1 MEEVDLVAV
10 EAVVVVADLG
20 KEWYDV
26 GMSRPKSLAGYTLV
40 ELLVVLVIFGII
52 LLLSSGM
59 SQRARDTFI
68 AQQQIKS
75 YVQSTRIV
83 RRKSMLITRNSS
95 DKEWVHG
102 IGVRFDKSGEQWRMT
117 QFKALREVAGNQFF
131 YISYPKTN
139 PCLEVEWRM
148 QETNTQACAQD
159 NLEMKLRRIEGTVSQ
174 YLPASMVIEATI
186 KPSANSAAVN
196 CTRAITL
203 IYESINGEMHAYC
216 DTGTSE
222 TAVSGDLDVNI
233 RIKYVQNGGYYRYR
247 FNLKSNG
254 EINAINL

>member
-1 MEEVDLVAV
+1 
-10 EAVVVVADLG
+10 
-20 KEWYDV
+20 
-26 GMSRPKSLAGYTLV
+26 MSRPNRLAGYTLV
-40 ELLVVLVIFGII
+40 ELLVVLVIFGVI

-102 IGVRFDKSGEQWRMT
+102 IGIRFDKLGSQWRMT

-131 YISYPKTN
+131 YISYPKIN

-148 QETNTQACAQD
+148 KETGTQACVQD

-174 YLPASMVIEATI
+174 FLPTSMQIEATV
-186 KPSANSAAVN
+186 KSNTTTVATN
-196 CTRAITL
+196 CASAITI
-203 IYESINGEMHAYC
+203 IYESINGEMHVYC

-222 TAVSGDLDVNI
+222 TAITGDLDVTLK
-233 RIKYVQNGGYYRYR
+233 IKYTESADYYRYR
-247 FNLKSNG
+247 LNLKSNG
-254 EINAINL
+254 EINAVNL